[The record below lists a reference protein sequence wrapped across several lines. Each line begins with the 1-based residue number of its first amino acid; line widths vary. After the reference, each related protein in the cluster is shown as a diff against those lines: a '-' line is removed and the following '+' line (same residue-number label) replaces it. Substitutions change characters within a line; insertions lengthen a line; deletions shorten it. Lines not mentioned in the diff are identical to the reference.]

1 MPVSLPVDGLKRRS
15 FGNKWSETMG
25 SCVNLVEVWRGA
37 FLECIHRGR
46 VVVCDFR
53 GDVLAEWGDSS
64 AVILP
69 RSSSKM
75 LQALPLIES
84 GAAARFG
91 LGFEQLA
98 LSCASHQGAH
108 IHTDR
113 VDAWLGVLGLS
124 ENDLCCG
131 PQEPSALLER
141 NELVRGGKRFDR
153 THNNCSGKHT
163 GFLTLNKHLGGGPDY
178 VEPDHHV
185 QRAVLAAFEEMS
197 GETAAGYGI
206 DGCSAPNFACSL
218 RGLATAMA
226 RMANPDGLGVVR
238 KGAANDLVAAMKAH
252 PDLVAG
258 QGRACT
264 ELMNAMDGS
273 TVIKTGAEGVFIA
286 ILPER
291 GLGVALKIEDGA
303 TRASECAIATMLV
316 RLGVADFNHPAVQ
329 KRLRPKLYNFAGLQ
343 VGRIAPTENFYA
355 RGALI

>member
-1 MPVSLPVDGLKRRS
+1 
-15 FGNKWSETMG
+15 MG
-25 SCVNLVEVWRGA
+25 SWVNMVEVWRGP
-37 FLECIHRGR
+37 FLECVHRGR
-46 VVVCDFR
+46 AVVCDSR
-53 GDVLAEWGDSS
+53 GEVVAEWGDSS
-64 AVILP
+64 GVTLP

-91 LGFEQLA
+91 LNAEHLA

-113 VDAWLGVLGLS
+113 VDVWLDELGLNES
-124 ENDLCCG
+124 DLRCG
-131 PQEPSALLER
+131 PQEPRGMLER
-141 NELVRGGKRFDR
+141 DELVCTGKAFDR

-163 GFLTLNKHLGGGPDY
+163 GFLTLNKHLGGGAEY
-178 VEPDHHV
+178 VEPDHPV
-185 QRAVLAAFEEMS
+185 QQAVLAAFEEMS

-218 RGLATAMA
+218 RGVATAMA
-226 RMANPDGLGVVR
+226 RMADPKGLGAVR
-238 KGAANDLVAAMKAH
+238 EGAACDLVAAMKAH

-258 QGRACT
+258 EGRACT
-264 ELMNAMDGS
+264 ELMNAMAGP

-303 TRASECAIATMLV
+303 TRASECAMAALLV
-316 RLGVADFNHPAVQ
+316 RLGVADANHPAVQ
-329 KRLRPKLYNFAGLQ
+329 KRLQPTQYNFAGLE
-343 VGRIAPTENFYA
+343 VGRIVPAESFYA
-355 RGALI
+355 CGALI